1 MLESLRATG
10 HHVEQWWEWC
20 WRLAE
25 QEHDKYLVAPMMQR
39 EQIRVQQRVPAEWAQ
54 IATWI
59 YPKFVGSLPQQLK
72 KQVTEMSVHGRVRYE
87 AQDLMFL
94 LLKQASPGAQE
105 EKAEVNRRLNN
116 PQPCSKAQSA
126 LNEILRWKNA
136 HRRCLRLGMQPPD
149 VTLLY
154 TAYTSISSGV
164 LAQAD
169 EGLRHRWINLQNQ
182 WDLPRVITW
191 PAFRAVGQFIEGE
204 LGHLALHGSGSGNPG
219 LPLTD
224 AQKKQEAQKKKGA
237 G

>member
-54 IATWI
+54 IATLI

-87 AQDLMFL
+87 AQDLL
-94 LLKQASPGAQE
+94 TRCTRREGRSDPP
-105 EKAEVNRRLNN
+105 AEQPTAVQQGPVSLERN
-116 PQPCSKAQSA
+116 P
-126 LNEILRWKNA
+126 EVENA
-136 HRRCLRLGMQPPD
+136 HRRCIRLGMQPPD

-169 EGLRHRWINLQNQ
+169 EGLRPRWINLQNQ

-204 LGHLALHGSGSGNPG
+204 LGHLALHSSGSGNPG

-224 AQKKQEAQKKKGA
+224 AQKKQEAQKKGA